1 MTNQDTSSPND
12 PNQKA
17 FIPEDL
23 FERTKIAEK
32 IFRILQN
39 EIEENNNQEYNSNL
53 DSFFPMLVDGNWGTG
68 KTVFC
73 HRLENYI
80 NNHCPSENYK
90 HIQTIYIDAFEYD
103 HTDNPLFVLLSKII
117 QYLKDKDDRNQA
129 DKINIITNSARKVLW
144 PVAKSIAKAGG
155 LAIIEALVTSLVA
168 ELPNEDELGNTLT
181 KESIKNIGNTVQ
193 QRIEKLFQKEES
205 ESQSIAALKQALSD
219 YAAENPLVIFIDEL
233 DRCKPAF
240 ALDMLEVIK
249 HIFDIPNVKFI
260 LFTFERQLEESI
272 KHRYG
277 QHIDSQRYL
286 DKFIKFRIQL
296 PTQISLPGI
305 PASGIISNTHQY
317 IKNLI
322 NSTLFNNIPKNGNAE
337 FNNFLRFMISLHNIS
352 LRNAET
358 IIRYFNFYVKT
369 KRINSLTIDLAI
381 LLFYC
386 IILYVIDPNLCIRV
400 YNKKA
405 TVQEVS
411 SFLGIEEQSNNN
423 RLLHS
428 ELESIPIRRVLT
440 LITMYPNYNQM
451 QEFID
456 FLTKRSLLDW
466 VSMDKTASLLDQGY
480 VLLHFKEKDDIVTRF
495 SVNKIE
501 ELISDIAFY

>member
-12 PNQKA
+12 PNQDA

-32 IFRILQN
+32 IFKILQN

-73 HRLENYI
+73 RRLENYI
-80 NNHCPSENYK
+80 NNYCPSKNHK
-90 HIQTIYIDAFEYD
+90 HIQTIYIDAFEDD
-103 HTDNPLFVLLSKII
+103 HTDNPLFVLLTKII
-117 QYLKDKDDRNQA
+117 QNIQDKDDGNQA

-155 LAIIEALVTSLVA
+155 LGIIEALVTSLVA
-168 ELPNEDELGNTLT
+168 ELPNEDELGNNIT
-181 KESIKNIGNTVQ
+181 KESVKNIGNTIQ
-193 QRIEKLFQKEES
+193 QRMEKLFQKEES

-219 YAAENPLVIFIDEL
+219 YAAKNPLVIFIDEL

-240 ALDMLEVIK
+240 AMDMLEVIK
-249 HIFDIPNVKFI
+249 HVFDIPNVKFI

-286 DKFIKFRIQL
+286 DKFIKFRVQL
-296 PTQISLPGI
+296 PTQSHYHTKSEL
-305 PASGIISNTHQY
+305 NTYKY
-317 IKNLI
+317 IQNLAKETLLNKFSEERKNC
-322 NSTLFNNIPKNGNAE
+322 
-337 FNNFLRFMISLHNIS
+337 FNNFIKFMISLHNIS

-358 IIRYFNFYVKT
+358 IMRYFNFYVKT
-369 KRINSLTIDLAI
+369 QQVNDLSAGLEI

-386 IILYVIDPNLCIRV
+386 IILFVIDPNLCIKV

-405 TVQEVS
+405 TVREIS
-411 SFLGIEEQSNNN
+411 SFLGIGVQSNDN
-423 RLLHS
+423 RLLQNKF
-428 ELESIPIRRVLT
+428 ESLNIRCMLA
-440 LITMYPNYNQM
+440 LITFYPNYDQM
-451 QEFID
+451 QEFLD
-456 FLTKRSLLDW
+456 LTSNPTPLDW
-466 VSMDKTASLLDQGY
+466 NALGKTAEWLEQLHILQHIEERN
-480 VLLHFKEKDDIVTRF
+480 VLAERII
-495 SVNKIE
+495 VNKIE
-501 ELISDIAFY
+501 QLISDIAFY